1 MHNAHITAE
10 VIVRLASLAA
20 LVAVVACFAPGA
32 SAQPPAAPPAEATAV
47 KPNDYADLKSW
58 LCRPGRKGDACD
70 IDETATVVAADG
82 KLTRETWAADP
93 NAPIDCFYVYPT
105 ISTDTTPNS
114 DMTADPAELNVIKQ
128 QFARFASA
136 CKPYAPLYRQI
147 TLAGLRRALTVTA
160 AGGDATSILDHGTQY
175 DDVKD
180 AWNAY
185 VKNDNNGRGVV
196 LVAHSQGSFILNRL
210 IREEIE
216 GKPVQARLVSAILLG
231 TTVAVPKGKDVGG
244 SFQKIP
250 LCKSASQTGCVITYA
265 SFRSTIPPP
274 ANTLFGKV
282 PDPNM
287 VAACTNPAA
296 LAGGSGNLHAYLDRS
311 GKTITST
318 PQLKPWVTPEQPID
332 TPWVS
337 VPGLLTAKCSTNENA
352 TYLEVTV
359 NGNPADP
366 RVDDIVGDIGA
377 GANIAANWGLHLVDV
392 NLAMGNLVDIVKQQS
407 KAYGSKAGSK

>member
-1 MHNAHITAE
+1 
-10 VIVRLASLAA
+10 VRYALAAAALAAVTSLA
-20 LVAVVACFAPGA
+20 PDA
-32 SAQPPAAPPAEATAV
+32 SAQPPAAPPAEAAAV
-47 KPNDYADLKSW
+47 KPNDYTDLKSW

-70 IDETATVVAADG
+70 IDETATIVGADG
-82 KLTRETWAADP
+82 TLTRETWSADP

-147 TLAGLRRALTVTA
+147 TLGGLRRVLA
-160 AGGDATSILDHGTQY
+160 APPGTDAGAILANGVQY

-185 VKNDNNGRGVV
+185 LKNDNNGRGVV

-210 IREEIE
+210 IREEID
-216 GKPVQARLVSAILLG
+216 GKPIQARLVSAILLG
-231 TTVAVPKGKDVGG
+231 TTLEVPKGKDVGG
-244 SFQKIP
+244 SFKQIP
-250 LCKSASQTGCVITYA
+250 LCKAASQTGCVITYA
-265 SFRSTIPPP
+265 SFRSTLPPP

-287 VAACTNPAA
+287 QAACTNPAA
-296 LAGGSGNLHAYLDRS
+296 LAGGSGNLHAYLDRT

-337 VPGLLTAKCSTNENA
+337 VPGLLTAKCATNDNA

-359 NGNPADP
+359 NGNPQDP

-377 GANIAANWGLHLVDV
+377 GANVAANWGLHLVDV
-392 NLAMGNLVDIVKQQS
+392 NLAMGNLVDIVKQQT

>member
-1 MHNAHITAE
+1 VRYALAVAALAAIT
-10 VIVRLASLAA
+10 SLA
-20 LVAVVACFAPGA
+20 PDA
-32 SAQPPAAPPAEATAV
+32 SAQPPAAPPAEAAAV
-47 KPNDYADLKSW
+47 KPNDYTDLKSW

-70 IDETATVVAADG
+70 IDETATIVAADG
-82 KLTRETWAADP
+82 KFTRETWSADP
-93 NAPIDCFYVYPT
+93 SAPIDCFYVYPT

-147 TLAGLRRALTVTA
+147 TLSGLRRVLA
-160 AGGDATSILDHGTQY
+160 APPGTDAGAILANGVQY

-185 VKNDNNGRGVV
+185 LKNDNKGRGVV

-210 IREEIE
+210 IREEID

-231 TTVAVPKGKDVGG
+231 TTLEVPKGKDVGG
-244 SFQKIP
+244 SFKQIP
-250 LCKSASQTGCVITYA
+250 LCKAASQTGCVITYA

-287 VAACTNPAA
+287 QAACTNPAA
-296 LAGGSGNLHAYLDRS
+296 LAGGSGNLQAYLDRT

-337 VPGLLTAKCSTNENA
+337 VPGLLTAKCATNENA

-377 GANIAANWGLHLVDV
+377 GANVATNWGLHLVDV
-392 NLAMGNLVDIVKQQS
+392 NLAMGNLVDIVKQQAR
-407 KAYGSKAGSK
+407 AYGSKAGSK